1 MALYDSFGPRA
12 LILLAIGIAVFV
24 AVIPTALNNL
34 FDVNTTTWDA
44 GTKSLFV
51 LIPLVIVAVVLLS
64 LLSDFGS
71 GE

>member
-34 FDVNTTTWDA
+34 FAVNTTSWDP

>member
-24 AVIPTALNNL
+24 AVIPTALDNI
-34 FDVNTTTWDA
+34 FDVNTTEWDA
-44 GTKSLFV
+44 GTRSLFV